1 MMKLFN
7 HFIYPILLLVML
19 LGSAPTAVA
28 DKPYTDPYLEYDEID
43 HWDLDLDDNIEIP
56 EISDGERKDVR
67 TYMKNL
73 FNDLAKRNYIA
84 ELDRNDEV
92 VVVSLPCDDLFLP
105 NDTLLWQ
112 PRAARLLDPLKP
124 LLADPD
130 MFKIVFAVN
139 SDNTGSAVYNM
150 NLSDARKDSMY
161 EWFDLNSAP
170 DLIVVPYS
178 MGDTDPIEPNN
189 TRAGRAANRRVDVYF
204 IPGPKMIELSHKKQL
219 LKRD

>member
-1 MMKLFN
+1 MKLFN

-19 LGSAPTAVA
+19 LGSATTAVA

-73 FNDLAKRNYIA
+73 FNDLARRNYIA

-161 EWFDLNSAP
+161 EWFDLNAAP

>member
-1 MMKLFN
+1 MKPFN
-7 HFIYPILLLVML
+7 HFIYPILLLAML
-19 LGSAPTAVA
+19 LGSAQTAMA

-56 EISDGERKDVR
+56 EISDGERKDIR

-161 EWFDLNSAP
+161 EWFDLNAAP